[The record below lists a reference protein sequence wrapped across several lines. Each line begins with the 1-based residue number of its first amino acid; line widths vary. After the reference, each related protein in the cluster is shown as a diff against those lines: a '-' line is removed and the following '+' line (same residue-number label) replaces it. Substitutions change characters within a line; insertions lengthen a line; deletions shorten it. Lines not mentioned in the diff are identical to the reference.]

1 MIYETILK
9 IEGREVPILYY
20 NYRCHVRHC
29 DDPDLRRIIQLH
41 IQVCKEIGNRECLP
55 VEGDLITLAFE
66 CRGDEQF
73 FYDWLNE
80 GAMHNGEIHFIY
92 NEVEI
97 ADIFRFWDCFC
108 VKIEEYMSAGD
119 SSMVMVVYL
128 SPGII
133 KRNNLEVREKVWKV
147 SETTSSNYI
156 NSSDESIHVLNNN
169 VLVTAVDGVK
179 STIICQNVKYHVTSY
194 NVASD
199 IVSIDDKSNIKWVV
213 VVDGKIYKQ
222 KPKGEML
229 NLYILPEWY
238 GKEIIVMPYL
248 KNYTPKVSVIT
259 KVEVWKLPVLFAK
272 SSNDPGK
279 DSNGEVPDD
288 LKYGDLT
295 NEEAL
300 KIQKLNKL
308 QINASDNLLFEDL
321 SILTSIFT
329 MLGGKENVQ
338 NLINNFRNNK
348 GITFSS
354 KYMDDAL
361 ASHPTLK
368 QFIYDKEGV
377 LENLNEQLRSVNGNI
392 NKIETLQGVL
402 NSTRPKFP
410 WRSGS
415 VKNIIKDLF
424 SGMTIAVDDTSA
436 YLVYVESY
444 ELIST
449 NTYNAVLRIEIY
461 DNFGL
466 NSADIQ
472 CGFGLLAGFRAWFI
486 LQHVRGYRPF
496 LTKMTYKLYL
506 NNRRF

>member
-1 MIYETILK
+1 M
-9 IEGREVPILYY
+9 EVPILYY
-20 NYRCHVRHC
+20 NYRCHIRHY
-29 DDPDLRRIIQLH
+29 DDPNLRKIIQLH
-41 IQVCKEIGNRECLP
+41 IQVCEEIGNRECLP

-66 CRGDEQF
+66 CKGEEQF

-80 GAMHNGEIHFIY
+80 GAVHNGEIHFIY

-108 VKIEEYMSAGD
+108 VKIEEYMSVGN
-119 SSMVMVVYL
+119 SPMMMVLYL

-147 SETTSSNYI
+147 SEPTFSNYKKS
-156 NSSDESIHVLNNN
+156 NDESMHVSNNI

-179 STIICQNVKYHVTSY
+179 STTVCQNVKYNVVSY

-199 IVSIDDKSNIKWVV
+199 IVSIDEKLNIKWVV

-222 KPKGEML
+222 KSKGEIL
-229 NLYILPEWY
+229 SLYILPEWY

-248 KNYTPKVSVIT
+248 KKYTSKVSVIT

-295 NEEAL
+295 KKEAL

-321 SILTSIFT
+321 SILTSVFT
-329 MLGGKENVQ
+329 VLGGKENMRK
-338 NLINNFRNNK
+338 LIQNFRDNK
-348 GITFSS
+348 GAIFSS

-402 NSTRPKFP
+402 NSTRPKFS

-415 VKNIIKDLF
+415 VKNIVKDLF
-424 SGMTIAVDDTSA
+424 SGMTMAVDDTSA
-436 YLVYVESY
+436 YLVFVESY
-444 ELIST
+444 ELVSA
-449 NTYNAVLRIEIY
+449 NTYNAVLRIESY

-466 NSADIQ
+466 NPADIQ
-472 CGFGLLAGFRAWFI
+472 CGFGLLAGFRSWFI
-486 LQHVRGYRPF
+486 LQHVRGYKPF